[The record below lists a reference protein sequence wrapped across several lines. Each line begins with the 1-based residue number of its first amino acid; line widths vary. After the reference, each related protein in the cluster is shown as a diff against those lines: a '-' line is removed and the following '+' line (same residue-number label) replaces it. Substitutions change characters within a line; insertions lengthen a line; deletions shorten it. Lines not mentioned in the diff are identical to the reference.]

1 MPEPT
6 TPRRKESARRRDA
19 AKALED
25 LRVASKELRQLLGR
39 LESAS
44 ARAIRQIEAGASAHE
59 TALSMSVAD
68 RRETLNAAA
77 ANLRRARYDFQ
88 QAMFRIALLEGESMN
103 EVARTWR
110 VSRQLVSRV
119 SREI

>member
-1 MPEPT
+1 MSERT
-6 TPRRKESARRRDA
+6 TPGRRESARRRDA

-25 LRVASKELRQLLGR
+25 LRIASKELRQLLSR
-39 LESAS
+39 LESVS
-44 ARAIRQIEAGASAHE
+44 ARAIRQIEAGVSAHE
-59 TALSMSVAD
+59 VALSMSVAD

-77 ANLRRARYDFQ
+77 AKLRRARYDFQ
-88 QAMFRIALLEGESMN
+88 QSMFRIALLEGESMN

-119 SREI
+119 SRET